1 MDFVYGRL
9 PLYRSKFRDTWLVS
23 ASVMRL
29 GGPGGG
35 AVVGVAVESGLL
47 APHLVTGAPG
57 PSVPPDLPAS
67 TPS

>member
-1 MDFVYGRL
+1 MEFVYGRL
-9 PLYRSKFRDTWLVS
+9 PLYRSKFRDTWFVS

-35 AVVGVAVESGLL
+35 AVVGVVVESGLL
-47 APHLVTGAPG
+47 VPHLVTGAPG

-67 TPS
+67 TP

>member
-1 MDFVYGRL
+1 
-9 PLYRSKFRDTWLVS
+9 
-23 ASVMRL
+23 MRL

-47 APHLVTGAPG
+47 VPHLVTGAPG

-67 TPS
+67 TPP